1 MNKRNFSVFE
11 DFDGLQN
18 FPVECLVEKSLSL
31 AHSIK
36 MKQKLQK
43 LKVIPTFR

>member
-1 MNKRNFSVFE
+1 MTKRNFALFE

-31 AHSIK
+31 AHSMK
-36 MKQKLQK
+36 MKQKPQK
-43 LKVIPTFR
+43 LSTFR